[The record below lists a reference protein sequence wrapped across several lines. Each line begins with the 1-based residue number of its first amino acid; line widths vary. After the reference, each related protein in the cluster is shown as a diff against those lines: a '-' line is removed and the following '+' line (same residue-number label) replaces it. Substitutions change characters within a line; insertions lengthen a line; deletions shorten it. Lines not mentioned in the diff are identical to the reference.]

1 MQFHIKEQ
9 DRQFLKKEH
18 KNELPRNSY
27 WSWKQA
33 EAKENSS
40 GLRQIGSILNRQIH
54 VIIGLTVMLTAA
66 AVAWQFIRTP
76 KYEGK
81 FQILVEP
88 LKTSDSELLILLSE
102 TLKQNV
108 NEITKQNSTALDYQA
123 LVEVLKSPKVIN
135 PAVKKIKQKY
145 PEINYDVLV
154 GNDVLKLPK
163 GRIGTIYINRIVQG
177 KDKSRVIEV
186 RYRDTD
192 IEKIQIV
199 LDLISKAYR
208 KYSLEQQQTNLRQGI
223 KFVDRQIPT
232 IQNRVNNLELQLQ
245 KFQQRHKILDPKLQ
259 SEQLLTIADNLKN
272 TRLTIE
278 QNLAEHKS
286 LYISLQNQLGLQQK
300 AAIASSALSES
311 PQYQQLLTNIRKIE
325 AKIVAESVRLTETHP
340 VLISLR
346 EERRQLIPLLNK
358 EAQLALGKNISN
370 PTTSNSQVET
380 FQNSVRRQLIQQMAD
395 TVNQIQLLEASLQAN
410 VQATQ
415 ELNLQIRQ
423 YPAIATE
430 YGKLQRELKIATDTL
445 SQLLAK
451 QEALRV
457 DAAQQ
462 EIPWELIMPPT
473 IPRDKKGE
481 FIPVSPK
488 IPLIA
493 VGIVGGLL
501 LGSLA
506 AFGIENAKNVFY
518 DPQDVKNES
527 QLPLLG
533 TIPFAKELQKLP
545 QAKSD
550 VVQLNLHKVAQ
561 SQPEVSPKYQS
572 RKESPLLEAL
582 CSLYTRFQSL
592 RSDIPFK
599 SIAIASPTTGDGKST
614 VAINLAQIAAEAG
627 QKVLLVD
634 ANLYNPQI
642 HLKLGLAN
650 NQGLSDVLTNNLNF
664 NHVITQY
671 STEQNL
677 FVVTSGTAI
686 FSHPSKL
693 FSSSRM
699 QNFVEFAK
707 ASFDLVIYDSPHILG
722 LLDSNILAQ
731 QLDGIILVT
740 GLGKT
745 LRSSWE
751 KALEE
756 VKAAH
761 VAILGIVTNSL
772 TKKR

>member
-1 MQFHIKEQ
+1 MQSHIKEQ
-9 DRQFLKKEH
+9 DRQYLKIKNI
-18 KNELPRNSY
+18 NELPRNTY

-33 EAKENSS
+33 ESEDNSS

-54 VIIGLTVMLTAA
+54 VIIGLTLILTTASIG
-66 AVAWQFIRTP
+66 WQFIRTP
-76 KYEGK
+76 KYEGR
-81 FQILVEP
+81 FQLLVEP
-88 LKTSDSELLILLSE
+88 LKTSNSELIVLLSE

-108 NEITKQNSTALDYQA
+108 NEITKQNDDALDYQA

-135 PAVKKIKQKY
+135 PIVQELNNQY
-145 PEINYDVLV
+145 PEINYDLLV
-154 GNDVLKLPK
+154 GNDVAKLPN

-199 LDLISKAYR
+199 LDLISKAYG

-259 SEQLLTIADNLKN
+259 SEQLLTIADNLKT

-278 QNLAEHKS
+278 KNLAEHKS

-300 AAIASSALSES
+300 SAIASSALSES

-325 AKIVAESVRLTETHP
+325 EKIVAESVRLTETHP

-346 EERRQLIPLLNK
+346 EERRQLLPLLNK
-358 EAQLALGKNISN
+358 EAQLALGKNIPN
-370 PTTSNSQVET
+370 PTTSNSQVDT
-380 FQNSVRRQLIQQMAD
+380 FQNSIRRQLIQQMAD
-395 TVNQIQLLEASLQAN
+395 TANQIQLLEASLQAN
-410 VQATQ
+410 IQATQ
-415 ELNLQIRQ
+415 ELNLQISQ

-430 YGKLQRELKIATDTL
+430 YAKLERELKIATDTL

-462 EIPWELIMPPT
+462 EIPWELIMAPT
-473 IPRDKKGE
+473 IPRNKKGE
-481 FIPVSPK
+481 FVPVSPK

-493 VGIVGGLL
+493 VSIIAGLL

-506 AFGIENAKNVFY
+506 AFAIENWKNVFY
-518 DPQDVKNES
+518 DPQDITNGS

-533 TIPFAKELQKLP
+533 MIPFTKELQKLP
-545 QAKSD
+545 QVKSD
-550 VVQLNLHKVAQ
+550 VVQLNPHKITQ
-561 SQPEVSPKYQS
+561 SQPEVSPKHQS
-572 RKESPLLEAL
+572 RTESPLLEAV
-582 CSLYTRFQSL
+582 CSLYTRFQSR

-599 SIAIASPTTGDGKST
+599 SIAIASATTGDGKST
-614 VAINLAQIAAEAG
+614 VAINLAQMAAEAG

-634 ANLYNPQI
+634 ANLHHPQI
-642 HLKLGLAN
+642 HEKLGLAN
-650 NQGLSDVLTNNLNF
+650 NQGLSDVLIGNLNLS
-664 NHVITQY
+664 HVIIQ
-671 STEQNL
+671 SPTEQNL
-677 FVVTSGTAI
+677 FVVTAGAM
-686 FSHPSKL
+686 FPNPSKL
-693 FSSSRM
+693 FSSNRM
-699 QNFVEFAK
+699 QNIVEVAK
-707 ASFDLVIYDSPHILG
+707 TSFDLVIYDSSHVLG

-731 QLDGIILVT
+731 QLDGTILVV

-745 LRSSWE
+745 LRPTWE

-761 VAILGIVTNSL
+761 VKIIGIVTNSF
-772 TKKR
+772 TKKV

>member
-1 MQFHIKEQ
+1 MQFNTKEQ
-9 DRQFLKKEH
+9 DRQYLKIKNI
-18 KNELPRNSY
+18 NELPRNTY
-27 WSWKQA
+27 WSWKQT
-33 EAKENSS
+33 ENEENSS
-40 GLRQIGSILNRQIH
+40 GLRQIRSILYRQRYI
-54 VIIGLTVMLTAA
+54 IIGITAILAAA
-66 AVAWQFIRTP
+66 AVSWQFIRTP

-81 FQILVEP
+81 FQLLVEP
-88 LKTSDSELLILLSE
+88 LKTSDSELLVLLSE

-135 PAVKKIKQKY
+135 PIVKELNNKY
-145 PEINYDVLV
+145 PEINYDLLV
-154 GNDVLKLPK
+154 GNDVPKLPS
-163 GRIGTIYINRIVQG
+163 GRIGTIYINRIVLG
-177 KDKSRVIEV
+177 KDKSRIIEV

-192 IEKIQIV
+192 IEKIQRV
-199 LDLISKAYR
+199 LDLVANAYR

-259 SEQLLTIADNLKN
+259 SEQLLTTADSLKT

-278 QNLAEHKS
+278 KNLAENKS
-286 LYISLQNQLGLQQK
+286 LYTSLQQQLGLQQR

-311 PQYQQLLTNIRKIE
+311 PQYQQLLTSIRNIE
-325 AKIVAESVRLTETHP
+325 AKIAAESVRLTESHP

-346 EERRQLIPLLNK
+346 EERRQLLPLLNK
-358 EAQLALGKNISN
+358 EAQLALGRNITN

-395 TVNQIQLLEASLQAN
+395 TANQIQLLEASLQAN
-410 VQATQ
+410 IQATQ

-423 YPAIATE
+423 YPAIVTE

-445 SQLLAK
+445 SQLLSK

-462 EIPWELIMPPT
+462 EIPWELIMSPM

-481 FIPVSPK
+481 FIPVSPR
-488 IPLIA
+488 IPLVAVSIIA
-493 VGIVGGLL
+493 GLL

-506 AFGIENAKNVFY
+506 AFAIENVKNVFY
-518 DPQDVKNES
+518 DPEDVKNES

-533 TIPFAKELQKLP
+533 VIPFTKELQKLP
-545 QAKSD
+545 QPKSD
-550 VVQLNLHKVAQ
+550 VVQLNPHKITP
-561 SQPEVSPKYQS
+561 SPTEVSPKYES
-572 RKESPLLEAL
+572 RIESPLLEAL
-582 CSLYTRFQSL
+582 CSLYTRFQS
-592 RSDIPFK
+592 RRGDVPFK

-614 VAINLAQIAAEAG
+614 IAINLAQMAAEAG

-634 ANLYNPQI
+634 ANLHHPQI
-642 HLKLGLAN
+642 HEKLGLTN
-650 NQGLSDVLTNNLNF
+650 NKGLSDVLIGNLNLS
-664 NHVITQY
+664 HVITQ
-671 STEQNL
+671 SPTEQNL
-677 FVVTSGTAI
+677 FVVLAGSI
-686 FSHPSKL
+686 LPNPSKL

-699 QNFVEFAK
+699 QNIMEVAK
-707 ASFDLVIYDSPHILG
+707 TSFDLVIYDSSQILG
-722 LLDSNILAQ
+722 VLDSNVLAQ
-731 QLDGIILVT
+731 QLDGTILVV

-745 LRSSWE
+745 PRPIWE

-761 VAILGIVTNSL
+761 ITIIGIVTNSL
-772 TKKR
+772 TKKV